1 MAVQT
6 KTAKYRIYDGTD
18 WHIYHFETDVSQV
31 LTSNTKKFVSSSV
44 TVNGVAFS
52 LDGTPNGASV
62 NIYGTDVKMSS
73 SDNTTLKAA
82 IEARIPLSGT
92 TALAGSIIPNTDNSI
107 QLGDYNK
114 RYQYIYGSLGIFD
127 KVRAKAN
134 NASSD
139 DSFTDIYTDDDG
151 NIFFRY
157 NDGDETNKYYKLI
170 GGSTSSTS
178 PSQIALTSDLSSY
191 IAKSLTSTKGDII
204 YASAANTPARLG
216 IGSSGQFLKVGSSGI
231 PEWSTVSLGTAA
243 AKAYTTS
250 VTSGSNDLVTSG
262 AVYTAI
268 NALPTPMQFK
278 GTVGTDGTITWANLP
293 SAASSNNGQSY
304 KVITDHNGTN
314 DNPKCKVGDMI
325 ISNGTSW
332 VVIPSGDEPSGTVT
346 SVGISVP
353 TGLSVS
359 NTPITSSGTI
369 AISLASGYSIPTT
382 TKQSEWDAKQSALS
396 TQTAYSAKG
405 SSTKVAK
412 ITTNSLGQ
420 VTAIEEVD
428 IAFPTTTDTKN
439 TAGSTDTSSK
449 IFLIGATSQAANPQ
463 TYSQDTAYVGTDGCL
478 YSNSKRVASV
488 YVDASNT
495 PSGAKSGDIWIN

>member
-31 LTSNTKKFVSSSV
+31 LTSSTKKFVSSSV

-52 LDGTPNGASV
+52 LDNTANGASV

-92 TALAGSIIPNTDNSI
+92 TALAGSIVPSTTNSVS
-107 QLGDYNK
+107 LGSGTKYFEF
-114 RYQYIYGSLGIFD
+114 IYGKNVSVSNELGISHHTI
-127 KVRAKAN
+127 VN
-134 NASSD
+134 S
-139 DSFTDIYTDDDG
+139 DG
-151 NIFFRY
+151 NLAI
-157 NDGDETNKYYKLI
+157 NLDDNVDHQTTWKLSNS
-170 GGSTSSTS
+170 GGTLYVAS
-178 PSQIALTSDLSSY
+178 TSDLNSY
-191 IAKSLTSTKGDII
+191 IPKTLTSAKGDLI
-204 YASAANTPARLG
+204 YASAASTPARLA
-216 IGSSGQFLKVGSSGI
+216 IGSSGQFLKVGSSGT
-231 PEWSTVSLGTAA
+231 PEWATVSLGTAA

-314 DNPKCKVGDMI
+314 DNPKCKAGDMI

-420 VTAIEEVD
+420 VTAIEEVN

-449 IFLIGATSQAANPQ
+449 IFLIGATSQDANPQ

-478 YSNSKRVASV
+478 YSNSKRVSSV